1 MTPAPPAPP
10 ADAAADRR
18 TAPRR
23 QPAMG
28 TVCRLP
34 TDAGKLDAIGLV
46 WNISQSGVS
55 MLLPEPREAG
65 ATLPGELQTV
75 TGGHSLPVTMR
86 VVHVKQLESG
96 DYFVGAQFQQPLAAD
111 EMRPFVA

>member
-1 MTPAPPAPP
+1 MTPAPTET
-10 ADAAADRR
+10 AADRR

-28 TVCRLP
+28 TVCRLT
-34 TDAGKLDAIGLV
+34 TDPGRRCPIGLV

-55 MLLPEPREAG
+55 MLVPEPCEMG

-75 TGGHSLPVTMR
+75 TGGHSLAVTMR

-96 DYFVGAQFQQPLAAD
+96 DYFLGAQFQQPLAAD